1 MKTLAT
7 VISATTLAAL
17 VSPAFAG
24 GQNGPLVSAEII
36 ADETYGVNAL
46 FLEDNART
54 QGDDWDHD
62 AISVL
67 LNEHW
72 IGEAGSTVGLDIDLN
87 VNELAEGGTVIEFD
101 KTVYNDTN
109 NFWSGFKIELHPEG
123 ATSLIVDALANSAFE
138 DVSVTDDGSGNW
150 TIMWGMGAGGTG
162 VAGGESTTLEFSLV
176 VFGDIHFSMWQTAIP
191 APGALALLAVAGF
204 GSRRRRNA

>member
-17 VSPAFAG
+17 ASPAFAG
-24 GQNGPLVSAEII
+24 GQDGPLVSAEII

-46 FLEDNART
+46 FLEDEIWS

-62 AISVL
+62 AISVI

-72 IGEAGSTVGLDIDLN
+72 IGESGSSVGLEIDLN

-109 NFWSGFKIELHPEG
+109 HFWSGFKIELHPEG
-123 ATSLIVDALANSAFE
+123 ATTMIVDALSNAAFD
-138 DVSVTDDGSGNW
+138 DVSVSDDGGGNW
-150 TIMWGMGAGGTG
+150 TIMWGQGAGTG
-162 VAGGESTTLEFSLV
+162 VAGGESTTLEFSLI

-191 APGALALLAVAGF
+191 APGALALLAVAGLA
-204 GSRRRRNA
+204 GRRRRNA